1 MRLTEFTK
9 AECDKLREEC
19 NFTPDERAV
28 FDLRS
33 SARSIV
39 EISMTMNISEST
51 VNRRIH
57 AIKKKILKVL

>member
-28 FDLRS
+28 FDMRAA
-33 SARSIV
+33 ARSVV
-39 EISMTMNISEST
+39 EIGMALHMSEAT
-51 VNRRIH
+51 VYRRLGS
-57 AIKKKILKVL
+57 IKRKIVRVL

>member
-9 AECDKLREEC
+9 AECDKLRDEC

-33 SARSIV
+33 AARSIV
-39 EISMTMNISEST
+39 EISMTLHMSEST
-51 VNRRIH
+51 VHRRLNS
-57 AIKKKILKVL
+57 IKCKMLRVL

>member
-28 FDLRS
+28 FDMRAA
-33 SARSIV
+33 ARSVV
-39 EISMTMNISEST
+39 EIGMVLHMSEAT
-51 VNRRIH
+51 VYRRLGS
-57 AIKKKILKVL
+57 IKRKIVRVL